1 MESVYWSI
9 IIVMFIV
16 AFIGLVFPIIPS
28 SLFVIAG
35 FLLYGVL
42 FSFEPLNWFF
52 WVIQGTFVVLLFG
65 ADYAANLIGVKKYG
79 GSKAAVWG
87 STIGLL
93 VGPIILNVFGII
105 LGPFIGAIIAEA
117 VVNKKGLNE
126 SVKVGIGSV
135 VGLISSIFAKTILQG
150 LMIAYFLYQV
160 S

>member
-9 IIVMFIV
+9 IILMFIV

-42 FSFEPLNWFF
+42 FSFEPMNWFF
-52 WVIQGTFVVLLFG
+52 WVVQGMFVLLLFG

-93 VGPIILNVFGII
+93 VGPILLNVFGII
-105 LGPFIGAIIAEA
+105 LGPFIGAIVAEA
-117 VVNKKGLNE
+117 AINKKGISE

-135 VGLISSIFAKTILQG
+135 VGLVSSIIAKAILQG
-150 LMIAYFLYQV
+150 LMIAYFLFQV
-160 S
+160 F